1 MTDTMAHG
9 FNLTAMLPEIVLLI
23 AACVVLLFDA
33 VGSSR
38 DDRARNAAR
47 VAANRRAAAT
57 ATGPMRLSSGS
68 GAAPELDEA
77 MPAAPRA
84 GFPIDRLALIGLGAT
99 LLAVWIV
106 SGQGVQYA
114 FGELYVSDALAHVL
128 KGCAIVATGA
138 AIVYGR
144 RYAIDRGI
152 HKGELYA
159 LALLALLG
167 QMVMISGANLLVL
180 YLGLELMSLSLY
192 AIAAIRRDSVP
203 ATEAAM
209 KYFVLG
215 ALASGFLLY
224 GMSMIYGATGSLDIP
239 DIVRKIGDGLVGQSV
254 LVFGVVFLVAGIAFK
269 FGAVPF
275 HMWVPDV
282 YQGTP
287 TVATALIA
295 SGPKLA
301 TFALAFRLLGDGLLS
316 TSAQWQQMLIVLA
329 VLSLGLGNLAAIA
342 QTNIKRMLAYSAIS
356 QIGFVLLGILAAHG
370 GNNPEVAA
378 AGFSG
383 AMFYAITYVLTTIG
397 TFGLI
402 QLIARQGHEAEQ
414 LDDFRG
420 LARRSPWLA
429 GVMLAMMFSL
439 TGIPPLVGFYA
450 KLAVLQ
456 SVVEAGMVWLAVYAV
471 MMSLIGAYYYL
482 RVVKLMYFDEPVDEA
497 PIAVSGDAK
506 AVMSVNG
513 ALVLLLG
520 VLPGPLMTLCLVA
533 VSEALHLG

>member
-1 MTDTMAHG
+1 MTMTAN
-9 FNLTAMLPEIVLLI
+9 FNLLAMLPEICLLVAACAVLL
-23 AACVVLLFDA
+23 ADA
-33 VGSSR
+33 VSTSR
-38 DDRARNAAR
+38 SDKARS
-47 VAANRRAAAT
+47 VRRAAAGKLAAAA
-57 ATGPMRLSSGS
+57 ATGPIRMS
-68 GAAPELDEA
+68 GATDDVAVTEDGSATDDSGQGKL
-77 MPAAPRA
+77 
-84 GFPIDRLALIGLGAT
+84 PIDRLALLALVAP
-99 LLAVWIV
+99 LLAIWYV
-106 SGQGVQYA
+106 SGHGVQYS

-128 KGCAIVATGA
+128 KVCAIIATGA

-144 RYAIDRGI
+144 RYAIDRGM

-159 LALLALLG
+159 LALFALLG
-167 QMVMISGANLLVL
+167 QMVMISGSNLLVL

-192 AIAAIRRDSVP
+192 ALAAIRRDSIP

-287 TVATALIA
+287 TLATALIA

-301 TFALAFRLLGDGLLS
+301 TFALTFRLLGDGLLS
-316 TSAQWQQMLIVLA
+316 TSAHWQQMLIVLA

-356 QIGFVLLGILAAHG
+356 QIGFVLLGVLAAHG
-370 GNNPEVAA
+370 GNNPEIAA
-378 AGFSG
+378 AAFSG
-383 AMFYAITYVLTTIG
+383 AMFYALTYVLTTVG

-402 QLIARQGHEAEQ
+402 QLIARRGHEAER
-414 LDDFRG
+414 LDDFKG
-420 LARRSPWLA
+420 LSRRSPWLA
-429 GVMLAMMFSL
+429 GVMLVMMFSL

-456 SVVEAGMVWLAVYAV
+456 SVIEAGMIWLAVYAV
-471 MMSLIGAYYYL
+471 MMSLIGAFYYL
-482 RVVKLMYFDEPVDEA
+482 RVVKLMYFDAPTDEA
-497 PIAVSGDAK
+497 PIHVSTEAR
-506 AVMSVNG
+506 AIMSING
-513 ALVLLLG
+513 LAVLLLG

-533 VSEALHLG
+533 ISEALHL